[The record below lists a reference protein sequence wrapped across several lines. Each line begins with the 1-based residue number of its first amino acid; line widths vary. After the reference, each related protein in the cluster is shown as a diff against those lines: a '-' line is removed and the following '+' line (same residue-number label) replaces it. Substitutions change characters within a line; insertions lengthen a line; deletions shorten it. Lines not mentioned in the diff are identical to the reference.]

1 MHGNFVVANGWLP
14 GAGSSGRLPSDP
26 LAPEAARSS
35 TRTFEGKEKAM
46 IARRLRWYLEQS
58 GMPYE
63 VLPHPH
69 SRTSLD
75 TAREARVQPEKVVK
89 PVLLEDERGY
99 VMAVVPASC
108 RLDLRTLRSQMHR
121 DLELASEA
129 EIEALFA
136 DCERGAMP
144 ALGGPYHIPTVYEDS
159 LSGLRDVYFE
169 AGDHEELVH
178 MRASDFLCLLEGS
191 LHGHFSHR
199 SH

>member
-1 MHGNFVVANGWLP
+1 
-14 GAGSSGRLPSDP
+14 
-26 LAPEAARSS
+26 
-35 TRTFEGKEKAM
+35 M
-46 IARRLRWYLEQS
+46 IARRLRWYLDQS
-58 GMPYE
+58 GLPYE

-69 SRTSLD
+69 SHSSLD
-75 TAREARVQPEKVVK
+75 TAREAHVRPEKVVK

-99 VMAVVPASC
+99 VMAVVPASF
-108 RLDLRTLRSQMHR
+108 RLDLRTLREQTHR

-144 ALGGPYHIPTVYEDS
+144 ALGGPYRIPTVYEDS
-159 LSGLRDVYFE
+159 LSALPDVYFE

-178 MRASDFLCLLEGS
+178 MRASDFLRLLEGS

>member
-1 MHGNFVVANGWLP
+1 
-14 GAGSSGRLPSDP
+14 
-26 LAPEAARSS
+26 
-35 TRTFEGKEKAM
+35 M

-58 GMPYE
+58 GLPYE

-69 SRTSLD
+69 SHSSLE
-75 TAREARVQPEKVVK
+75 TAREAHVRPEKLVK

-99 VMAVVPASC
+99 VMAVVPASA
-108 RLDLRTLRSQMHR
+108 RLDLRTLREQTHR

-144 ALGGPYHIPTVYEDS
+144 PLGAAYRIPTVYEDS

-169 AGDHEELVH
+169 AGDHEDLVH
-178 MRASDFLCLLEGS
+178 MRANDFLRLLDGS
-191 LHGHFSHR
+191 LHGHFSQR